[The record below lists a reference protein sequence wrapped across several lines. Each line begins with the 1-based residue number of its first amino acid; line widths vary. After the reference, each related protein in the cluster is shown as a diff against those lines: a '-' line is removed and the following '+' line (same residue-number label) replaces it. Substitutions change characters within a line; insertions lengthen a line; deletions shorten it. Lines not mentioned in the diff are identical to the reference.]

1 MLKFIFLNLLM
12 RKLILF
18 SVFFFPFSLICQS
31 SKLKAYLDTK
41 QFYDYQIGNYIEV
54 YLQFVGPSVNFTP
67 VNDGIQG
74 KIEISFNIIEN
85 GVKIRNDAYIL
96 TSPIAKDSIQDDFY
110 EVKRFALPPGKY
122 TLQIELTDLGSKSK
136 VNAEKDI
143 QVEDFS
149 RKPKLSDIEIAEYAF
164 KSELE
169 SNFQKSGIHI
179 VPLISNFFPTEI
191 NRVPIYFEVYNS
203 QISTDSIAGIL
214 YKIINTETGVELE
227 DFTSVSRFSTGTIIP
242 IFKMIDIEKVP
253 TGSFRLELNLINPKM
268 DILAQSIYSFDRYNE
283 ILETFNTENLIIDPS
298 FQASINEDSVF
309 YFLASLIPIARPA
322 EIKNI
327 ISTLSS
333 KNSEKSRKH
342 IQAFW
347 KESAPTNSYEA
358 WIKYKIQVVFVERLY
373 GNNFQ
378 DGHETDRGRVYLKYG
393 TPSTHIVKENS
404 PSEYPYEIWTYD
416 KIGKYSNRRFIFYN
430 PDLTNGAY
438 RLLHSDLLGELKN
451 AAWSQILSKRN
462 TNNGDIDDPNKF
474 NQKSWGAN
482 SGDLFRQY

>member
-1 MLKFIFLNLLM
+1 MLNFILKLLM
-12 RKLILF
+12 RNLFLF
-18 SVFFFPFSLICQS
+18 SFLLLPLSFFSQS
-31 SKLKAYLDTK
+31 AKLKAYLDTK
-41 QFYDYQIGNYIEV
+41 QFYNSEIGNYIEI
-54 YLQFVGPSVNFTP
+54 YLQFVGPSIKFNP
-67 VNDGIQG
+67 VKDGIQAKIALQFSILESG
-74 KIEISFNIIEN
+74 K
-85 GVKIRNDAYIL
+85 KIKNDAYVL
-96 TSPIAKDSIQDDFY
+96 TSPISKDSIQDDFY
-110 EVKRFALPPGKY
+110 EVKRFVLPPGKY
-122 TLQIELTDLGSKSK
+122 NLQMEFTDLGTESK
-136 VNAEKDI
+136 VSAEKEI
-143 QVEDFS
+143 SIADFS
-149 RKPKLSDIEIAEYAF
+149 AKPIISDIEIAEYAF
-164 KSELE
+164 RSELE
-169 SNFQKSGIHI
+169 SSFQKSGIHI

-191 NRVPIYFEVYNS
+191 DRIPIYFEIYNS
-203 QISTDSIAGIL
+203 QVLTDSLAGIL
-214 YKIINTETGVELE
+214 YKIIDTETNLELE
-227 DFTSVSRFSTGTIIP
+227 DLTSVARFSTDTIIP

-253 TGSFRLELNLINPKM
+253 TGSYRIELNLINPKM
-268 DILAQSIYSFDRYNE
+268 DLLAQSTYSFDRSNE
-283 ILETFNTENLIIDPS
+283 ILETFDPENMLIDPA
-298 FQASINEDSVF
+298 FQSSIKEDSVS
-309 YFLASLIPIARPA
+309 YYLASLIPIARSA

-327 ISTLSS
+327 ISTLKS
-333 KNSEKSRKH
+333 KNIEKSRKH

-347 KESAPTNSYEA
+347 KETAQGNSYEA
-358 WIKYKIQVVFVERLY
+358 WIKYKMQVDFVETLY

-393 TPSTHIVKENS
+393 APSTHIVKENS